1 MATSRRI
8 EKINK
13 TLMKEISE
21 VIFRELKDPRMTT
34 MISIVECS
42 MSSDMRNL
50 KVKVS
55 IFGGTEIE
63 QLKSLNALNHASG
76 FISSVVSKSLR
87 LKYAPSI
94 KFEKTDSISN
104 GVDMYFKLKELANE
118 EEFHTPKR

>member
-8 EKINK
+8 EKVNK

-21 VIFRELKDPRMTT
+21 VIFREIKDPRLTT
-34 MISIVECS
+34 MISVVECS

-55 IFGGTEIE
+55 IFGGSEID

-76 FISSVVSKSLR
+76 FISSIVSKSLR
-87 LKYAPSI
+87 LRYAPNI
-94 KFEKTDSISN
+94 TFERTDSISN
-104 GVDMYFKLKELANE
+104 GVDMYFKIKELTKDE
-118 EEFHTPKR
+118 VSDSEK

>member
-8 EKINK
+8 EKVNK

-21 VIFRELKDPRMTT
+21 VIFREIKDPRLTS
-34 MISIVECS
+34 MISVVECS

-55 IFGGTEIE
+55 IFGGSEIE

-76 FISSVVSKSLR
+76 FISSIVSKSLR
-87 LKYAPSI
+87 LRYAPNI
-94 KFEKTDSISN
+94 TFEKTDSISN
-104 GVDMYFKLKELANE
+104 GVDMYFKIKELTKDEVSDSE
-118 EEFHTPKR
+118 E